1 MSEDQQIEKIVHIG
15 RVTKVVKGGKR
26 MSFNAIV
33 VVGDGQGRVGYAL
46 SKANEVPDAISK
58 GLDKARRSMVQVPL
72 VGGTIPFDVMG
83 HFGAGKVML
92 KPASKGTG
100 VIAGGAVRAV
110 LEAVGV
116 KNILTKSMG
125 SSNSHNL
132 VKATFDGLMQL
143 KSPEAM
149 MALRPILRG
158 RMRKGEKAPN
168 HS

>member
-1 MSEDQQIEKIVHIG
+1 MADEFIEKIVHIG
-15 RVTKVVKGGKR
+15 RVAKVVKGGKR
-26 MSFNAIV
+26 LSFNCIV
-33 VVGDGQGRVGYAL
+33 VVGDGQGRVGFAL

-58 GLDKARRSMVQVPL
+58 GLEKAKKHMVKIPL
-72 VGGTIPFDVMG
+72 VGGTIPYEVLG
-83 HFGAGKVML
+83 HFGAGKVLL

-100 VIAGGAVRAV
+100 VIAGGAVRAI

-132 VKATFDGLMQL
+132 VKATVDALTQL
-143 KSPEAM
+143 KSPEEM
-149 MALRPILRG
+149 YALRPKLRE
-158 RMRKGEKAPN
+158 RLRKVETTTA